1 MYIQPLFAISEVSEL
16 QKVMKSYPLAT
27 LIAEGAG
34 EVEINLLPLLLVKA
48 GSLGRLTGHVSKSH
62 SLYSKGRSIKTVT
75 AIFQSP
81 NAYISPKWYVNGQR
95 SGRNAP
101 SWNYMAVQAQGRIR
115 FIDDA
120 LWMREHLDALTLS
133 QEELREE
140 PWSPTQADPEF
151 LGAVAAG
158 LIGFEVD
165 IENLCGKRFLSQQ
178 RTAADRDNL
187 IQHLAQDRG
196 PGAAAVSRLI
206 KS

>member
-1 MYIQPLFAISEVSEL
+1 MYIQPLFAISEISEL
-16 QKVMKSYPLAT
+16 QQAMHELSACDIDCGRCRRGGDQSAATAVGEGGFVGTAHRTREQESY
-27 LIAEGAG
+27 
-34 EVEINLLPLLLVKA
+34 
-48 GSLGRLTGHVSKSH
+48 
-62 SLYSKGRSIKTVT
+62 LYSKGRSIKTVT

-120 LWMREHLDALTLS
+120 LWMREHLDALTHS

-151 LGAVAAG
+151 LG
-158 LIGFEVD
+158 LW
-165 IENLCGKRFLSQQ
+165 R
-178 RTAADRDNL
+178 
-187 IQHLAQDRG
+187 RG
-196 PGAAAVSRLI
+196 SSASRWT
-206 KS
+206 

>member
-1 MYIQPLFAISEVSEL
+1 MYIQPLFAISEISEL
-16 QKVMKSYPLAT
+16 QQVMHDYPLAT

-34 EVEINLLPLLLVKA
+34 EVEINLLPLLLMKA
-48 GSLGRLTGHVSKSH
+48 GSLGRLKGHVSKSH
-62 SLYSKGRSIKTVT
+62 HLFSKGHSIKTVT

-81 NAYISPKWYVNGQR
+81 NAYISPRWYINGQR

-120 LWMREHLDALTLS
+120 LWMRDHLDALTHS
-133 QEELREE
+133 QEALREE
-140 PWSPTQADPEF
+140 AWSPTQADPEF
-151 LGAVAAG
+151 LGAVAAR

-165 IENLCGKRFLSQQ
+165 IENLSGKRFLSQQ
-178 RTAADRDNL
+178 RTAADRDSL

-206 KS
+206 KP